1 MKKSDIFWQT
11 YLNLEKEA
19 IEVSKYIFFTDEILV
34 NGPNG
39 IVTQT
44 CTSQLDVFS
53 PYIADLLVRCCVQI
67 EAISKELYFDNGGNK
82 KRGDSSILFDED
94 CLKLIDIKWKTHEKN
109 VLIVAPFFNF
119 TKDENRVL
127 KPLKEAHKRQGTYW
141 EKAYQAVK
149 HDRYSS
155 LHKGTVKAFIHA
167 LAALYLLNI
176 YYRNTSWVVKYQEVP
191 NLDYSMGSQIFAVRP
206 PQSGE
211 LWYGNNPVISTS
223 PYTVKYR
230 DSDYQNIKNLQD
242 QEQQALIDYM
252 EKQPEL
258 HDSEFQSIMEDAI
271 EREKK
276 DPTQK
281 TVLFWELTKY
291 RLNKKIPSTLT
302 FEERKTR
309 LVNSEEWNGW
319 IHQNNDHLLE
329 SELTEENIQKE
340 IDKVGSRWGMEL
352 MKKIQRFEWLPIALN
367 TALCGGAA
375 LLGYPLD
382 YHPRSV
388 VNWLTRWTFGNS
400 SCKPVTCSVGGGLL
414 FCPLFEQFRPNPPLD
429 GFGEL
434 EKICAHV
441 SVLLSAYSQPLR
453 LVVRLACCGLILA

>member
-1 MKKSDIFWQT
+1 MIHTNPQHPELIVAFRWRAV
-11 YLNLEKEA
+11 Y
-19 IEVSKYIFFTDEILV
+19 KYYF
-34 NGPNG
+34 
-39 IVTQT
+39 
-44 CTSQLDVFS
+44 
-53 PYIADLLVRCCVQI
+53 YII
-67 EAISKELYFDNGGNK
+67 
-82 KRGDSSILFDED
+82 RGDSSILFDED

-367 TALCGGAA
+367 TALC
-375 LLGYPLD
+375 
-382 YHPRSV
+382 
-388 VNWLTRWTFGNS
+388 
-400 SCKPVTCSVGGGLL
+400 
-414 FCPLFEQFRPNPPLD
+414 E
-429 GFGEL
+429 
-434 EKICAHV
+434 V
-441 SVLLSAYSQPLR
+441 S
-453 LVVRLACCGLILA
+453 IL